1 MIRQS
6 HLGRVFETIS
16 KHSLN
21 KKTLIFMGLFVFL
34 RIPSQ
39 HINNLAA
46 SLKSKE
52 YSILTPLMP

>member
-1 MIRQS
+1 
-6 HLGRVFETIS
+6 
-16 KHSLN
+16 
-21 KKTLIFMGLFVFL
+21 MGLFVFL